1 MKTKLLLLIALFVLT
16 TSFKQGD
23 SIIPTPPPTQNLN
36 ISFLLDLSD
45 RIDPKKNPGMYQ
57 RDVEHIKSV
66 ESAFADHVQNK
77 RIMLLKDQMQVFFE
91 PIPSKPD
98 INKLSEQLMV
108 NFDKT
113 TTKSKI
119 TAANKTYADV
129 PAKIYQS
136 AIKDSFYVG
145 SDIWRFFKSK
155 VKKYCIKNN
164 YRNILVI
171 LTDGYM
177 FYKGT
182 LTQDNNMTS
191 YLTPALIKEKKLTS
205 ARFKE
210 IMKKN
215 NMGFIPATSGLNELE
230 VLVLGINPS
239 KNNPFEED
247 VINLYWSD
255 WLKAMNVKRFSI
267 NSTDLPVFV
276 DPIIRDFIK

>member
-1 MKTKLLLLIALFVLT
+1 MKTKLLLLIALCFLT
-16 TSFKQGD
+16 SSFKQED
-23 SIIPTPPPTQNLN
+23 NVRPASPLPQNLN

-45 RIDPKKNPGMYQ
+45 RIDPKKNPGIYQ

-66 ESAFADHVQNK
+66 EAAFITHVQK
-77 RIMLLKDQMQVFFE
+77 KKIMLLNDQMQVFFE

-108 NFDKT
+108 YFNKAT
-113 TTKSKI
+113 PKGKI
-119 TAANKTYADV
+119 ATVNKTYADV
-129 PAKIYQS
+129 PSKIYQS
-136 AIKDSFYVG
+136 AIKDNFYVG
-145 SDIWRFFKSK
+145 SDTWRFFKSK

-182 LTQDNNMTS
+182 ITEDKNMTT
-191 YLTPALIKEKKLTS
+191 YLTPELIKEKKLTG
-205 ARFKE
+205 ANFKDV
-210 IMKKN
+210 MKKSN
-215 NMGFIPATSGLNELE
+215 LGFIPATNGLNELE

-247 VINLYWSD
+247 VINQFWSD
-255 WLKAMNVKRFSI
+255 WFKAMNVKKFSI
-267 NSTDLPVFV
+267 NTTDLPVFV
-276 DPIIRDFIK
+276 DHVIRDFIK